1 MTLFKTIFTGII
13 MAKVTGIVFSIIG
26 FCQITPPS
34 HRKIAAT
41 TSLPK
46 SAGNRKRS
54 SAISENA
61 MHKNATTYEIYIV
74 LSSLLKTAIM
84 IPSALENGIALVH

>member
-1 MTLFKTIFTGII
+1 MHIIFIYSDPD
-13 MAKVTGIVFSIIG
+13 KNE
-26 FCQITPPS
+26 Q
-34 HRKIAAT
+34 
-41 TSLPK
+41 
-46 SAGNRKRS
+46 
-54 SAISENA
+54 NA